1 MQYDWLKNI
10 ALKLIPR
17 FAAAVVLF
25 FLLNWIYVQTFYPME
40 RVKFSKVAGKLDTA
54 FQQSD
59 VVYLGESSNTSFNP
73 WTDTLAYSVAE
84 WMQYYF
90 GGGVK
95 VTGISHDGYHVGMF
109 RKMLNLI
116 TDDRLKR
123 KPLTVVVTVN
133 MRTFG
138 PAATFSAN
146 EASNQQEAVF
156 YSRRLPLV
164 NRIYVSLHHYDNRNA
179 MEMEREKSRWWRSQD
194 LRFSQGKLKGESEIV
209 AFEGMENIPNTR
221 SWIELMAGKNYDLPS
236 EVRNMA
242 DAYIK
247 EFAWV
252 MDDQNPRLNE
262 LKGMVDACK
271 ERNINLVCLILM
283 PNRAHAESILGDQL
297 AQYIDYNLAF
307 LRDRL
312 EQWQKAWDAKTGDCA
327 TGVSTLRVV
336 DIPALY
342 EKAYGGFAGGEH
354 YTDQYYP
361 TEHVDAHLR
370 GFIAAAVA
378 KTVGEDANL
387 HYVFA
392 KDIGDKKLLNN
403 CEIAQ
408 QWQGKSADDLGFNVL
423 VPAKNNMPNFAIKMP
438 YADSLLRIWQEK
450 RQ

>member
-1 MQYDWLKNI
+1 
-10 ALKLIPR
+10 
-17 FAAAVVLF
+17 
-25 FLLNWIYVQTFYPME
+25 
-40 RVKFSKVAGKLDTA
+40 
-54 FQQSD
+54 
-59 VVYLGESSNTSFNP
+59 
-73 WTDTLAYSVAE
+73 
-84 WMQYYF
+84 MQYYF

-116 TDDRLKR
+116 TDERLKR
-123 KPLTVVVTVN
+123 QPLTVVVTVN

-164 NRIYVSLHHYDNRNA
+164 NRVYVSLHHYDNRNA

-194 LRFSQGKLKGESEIV
+194 LRFSQGKLTGESEIV
-209 AFEGMENIPNTR
+209 AFQGMENIPNTR

-403 CEIAQ
+403 CEIAH